1 MVVGHCF
8 CSVSTLAPMG
18 FTTPTYDLEDLFSRI
33 DRGDIQ
39 LPDFQRTFLWNVDQI
54 RSVIVSVLRGYPIG
68 ALTALDARNEEIRLK
83 PRPLTNIPTTVEQ
96 PGMLL
101 LDGQQRLSTLY
112 LSFQGDGVV
121 KTVDFRQKR
130 VVRKFYVDIA
140 KAVESPIMPGEAVF
154 AVDHAGVVKSHFAP
168 SIPNGLRTREDA
180 VKAHVIPV
188 SALLSHEATDFLF
201 DSLVDAD
208 DVWREKIKRFY
219 DLIINPLA
227 GYRVPIIR
235 LGRETEMRAIGS
247 IFSKVNTPGQHMAVI
262 DLLSSVFAAEDPSF
276 QLHQDW
282 ERVRTELHR
291 HPVLRGI
298 HSTQFLTALSLLV
311 NSRRKMASGHRSDI
325 LRLTLDDYRNAVQ
338 ETVDAF
344 EKAATFLTQ
353 RCMFQADQVPYT
365 KQIIPLAVIIARAS
379 EHGNPLAEQSKVDLL
394 NRWWWSGVFGELYGS
409 PAVTTRMAY
418 DVEQVTAWLA
428 AEGTSVSESEQSAS
442 AEASEAHGAEG
453 QEGSDTAHGDVEA
466 RDSVSTSSRDDAP
479 VASGRAVEPKTVRD
493 AVFHESRLLSVDAS
507 SGVYKGILALLM
519 GRGALD
525 WRSSEPFTAETVRSL
540 KPDFN
545 RIFPK
550 EWCLSHGIDPVL
562 WRSILNR
569 TPMGARTHDII
580 GDYSPQRYLARVQA
594 KSLLDN
600 EEFDQVLASHCLN
613 PQLLHEGNAVEFFN
627 DRRARFL
634 RMIEHAIGKA
644 ADHDVNDA
652 DLSAGYEGPGAFGK

>member
-1 MVVGHCF
+1 
-8 CSVSTLAPMG
+8 MG

-39 LPDFQRTFLWNVDQI
+39 LPDFQRTFLWDVDQI

-68 ALTALDARNEEIRLK
+68 ALMALDTRNEEIRLK
-83 PRPLTNIPTTVEQ
+83 PRPLTNSPTTVEQ

-121 KTVDFRQKR
+121 KTVDFRHKR
-130 VVRKFYVDIA
+130 VVRKFYVDIE
-140 KAVESPIMPGEAVF
+140 KAVESAVMPGEAVF
-154 AVDHAGVVKSHFAP
+154 AVDHAGVVKSHFALD
-168 SIPNGLRTREDA
+168 IPHGLRTRDDA

-208 DVWREKIKRFY
+208 DAWREKIKRFY

-235 LGRETEMRAIGS
+235 LARETEMRGIGS

-291 HPVLRGI
+291 HPVLRDI

-325 LRLTLDDYRNAVQ
+325 LRLTLDDYRNAVE
-338 ETVDAF
+338 ETVGAF
-344 EKAATFLTQ
+344 EKAAEFLTQ
-353 RCMFQADQVPYT
+353 RCMFLAEQVPYT
-365 KQIIPLAVIIARAS
+365 KQIIPLAVIIARAA
-379 EHGNPLAEQSKVDLL
+379 EHGDLLAEQSKVDLL

-428 AEGTSVSESEQSAS
+428 ADGAVVSEEENPGGMSPDAPDIPVSEDERQGVEQS
-442 AEASEAHGAEG
+442 
-453 QEGSDTAHGDVEA
+453 
-466 RDSVSTSSRDDAP
+466 SSRDDAP
-479 VASGRAVEPKTVRD
+479 AASGKGMEPKTVSD

-562 WRSILNR
+562 WRSVLNR
-569 TPMGARTHDII
+569 TPMGARTHDVI
-580 GDYSPQRYLARVQA
+580 GDYSPKRYLARVQA

-600 EEFDQVLASHCLN
+600 EEFDEVLASHCLN
-613 PQLLHEGNAVEFFN
+613 PALLHDGNAVEFFN

-634 RMIEHAIGKA
+634 RMIEDAIGKA